1 MTSYSC
7 PQGGAF
13 HRQFSSPTSAEAL
26 LVTPFQNG
34 FLPGC
39 DLAWEFLRTRWT
51 YPQYLYS
58 FQLPQIPRHWVPS
71 IEHWSTGQTKK
82 LSRTV
87 KVQNQSTIC
96 HQKRQSALT
105 TQQQFL
111 CPAPLYNRCLSI
123 AKLIFIHIVRGS
135 LIINSYLQFYYR

>member
-7 PQGGAF
+7 PQGRAF
-13 HRQFSSPTSAEAL
+13 HRQFSSSASAEAL
-26 LVTPFQNG
+26 LVVPFQNG

-39 DLAWEFLRTRWT
+39 HLAFEPGELTHSIYTAFS
-51 YPQYLYS
+51 YPRFPDTECLQ
-58 FQLPQIPRHWVPS
+58 Q
-71 IEHWSTGQTKK
+71 STGQTKK
-82 LSRTV
+82 LSGTV